1 MTIRLRLTIR
11 YDGTDLHGW
20 ARQQDLRTVEGEIQ
34 WAFETVVQAK
44 TDLVV
49 AGRTDAGVHAS
60 AQIAH
65 VDLDEKKLNLSSV
78 GDAPQFDEVAAK
90 RLQDRL
96 NALLATRYS
105 KRLRPQIE
113 AGLLPRHVVVKGE
126 SDILITQINQVNQ
139 DFDARFSALQRHYC
153 YRLADTISAK
163 DPLRR
168 RDTWWIPFKSVDLGL
183 MKEAARHLVGDHDF
197 LSFCR
202 PREGA
207 TTIRT
212 LRQIEVSRSD
222 CGTVAIRVAA
232 DAFCHSMV
240 RSLVGALVEVGR
252 QARDVQWVEQLV
264 LQPSRSHGVPVAPAR
279 GLTLVGVTYPHPE
292 EWAAQSLATRRRR
305 DEPQVKEG

>member
-20 ARQQDLRTVEGEIQ
+20 ARQQGLRTVEGEVQ
-34 WAFETVVQAK
+34 RALETIVQSQ

-49 AGRTDAGVHAS
+49 AGRTDAGVHAA

-65 VDLDEKKLNLSSV
+65 VDLDEKKLNLKCV
-78 GDAPQFDEVAAK
+78 EGVPHFHEVAAQ
-90 RLQDRL
+90 RLMDRL
-96 NALLATRYS
+96 NALLATGYS
-105 KRLRPQIE
+105 KRLRPLVE
-113 AGLLPRHVVVKGE
+113 GGLLPRHVVVKGE
-126 SDILITQINQVNQ
+126 SDILITQIDEVTK

-153 YRLADTISAK
+153 YRVADTISAK

-168 RDTWWIPFKSVDLGL
+168 RDTWWLPFKPLDLDL
-183 MKEAARHLVGDHDF
+183 MKEAANQLVGDHDF

-212 LRQIEVSRSD
+212 LRQVDVSRSSA
-222 CGTVAIRVAA
+222 GTVEIRVSA

-252 QARDVQWVEQLV
+252 HARDVRWVEQLIE
-264 LQPSRSHGVPVAPAR
+264 QPSRSHGVPVAPAR
-279 GLTLVGVTYPHPE
+279 GLTLVGVTYPRPE
-292 EWAAQSLATRRRR
+292 EWATQSLATRRRR
-305 DEPQVKEG
+305 DETQVDDG